1 MTRAYHVLSIA
12 TLIITAAP
20 AGVLAQSAT
29 TAASGAVPAPIAP
42 VPDTTN
48 QRAEAAQALTAA
60 QASLDAAIHTP
71 DAPAELVRWATTALN
86 VARTAFRAGHYDLVL
101 DSAAV
106 VTSRAERAIH
116 GPKSDVFDR
125 RSAAA
130 GEPSLKDSL
139 PYGVTPVGPGV
150 PAPRESLPFGAT
162 RPAPGA
168 AMLPD
173 SLPASAVAAEPT
185 PAVHP

>member
-1 MTRAYHVLSIA
+1 M
-12 TLIITAAP
+12 
-20 AGVLAQSAT
+20 AQSAT
-29 TAASGAVPAPIAP
+29 TTASGAVPAGAAL
-42 VPDTTN
+42 VPDTAGK
-48 QRAEAAQALTAA
+48 RAEAAQALASA

-86 VARTAFRAGHYDLVL
+86 VARTAFRAGQYDVVL

-116 GPKSDVFDR
+116 GPKSDVVDR
-125 RSAAA
+125 RPAAA
-130 GEPSLKDSL
+130 GQPSLKDSL
-139 PYGVTPVGPGV
+139 PYGATPVGLGV
-150 PAPRESLPFGAT
+150 PAAQDSLPFGAT

-168 AMLPD
+168 ARLTD
-173 SLPASAVAAEPT
+173 SLPASVVPVAPT